1 MGLFSFSHISIRSPL
16 TFTQGPLIRVHWP
29 LFIPVLLALVDD
41 PDTAV
46 RARGLVLLAGFVAAV
61 PDGGSL
67 LHTTG
72 LDSVLA
78 DAVFPTLLFLPRLTP
93 EKESLQLLAPAYTA
107 LLGLASAAAASAGS
121 KMQRGNGGLPPKAA
135 ADLLDRMLRDGIY
148 AGYFHASEHI
158 RIVEEL
164 VRQAGRIIEAMGV
177 YAVKHL
183 KVHIILIFVVYVI

>member
-1 MGLFSFSHISIRSPL
+1 MFSPL
-16 TFTQGPLIRVHWP
+16 CTFWIGPVRIVVLTMCHEQGELVRIHWP
-29 LFIPVLLALVDD
+29 LFTPVLLALVDD

-46 RARGLVLLAGFVAAV
+46 RARGLVLLQTFVASV
-61 PDGGSL
+61 PDGGRL

-93 EKESLQLLAPAYTA
+93 ENESLQLLAPAYAA
-107 LLGLASAAAASAGS
+107 LLGLASAAAAGHGPCAH
-121 KMQRGNGGLPPKAA
+121 GLPPKPA
-135 ADLLDRMLRDGIY
+135 ADLLDRILRQGIY
-148 AGYFHASEHI
+148 PGYFHASEHI

-164 VRQAGRIIEAMGV
+164 VRQTGRVVAAMGV

-183 KVHIILIFVVYVI
+183 KVG